1 MNKKNYLASYRSIIL
16 PIISFAII
24 MLGQGYFNTF
34 VSIKLQSTGFQTG
47 AIAAVIA
54 AYFIGLVLG
63 SLKIEKLLGAIGHVQ
78 TFALCAC
85 MNIVTTT
92 LLSLTTNFWHWIFF
106 RSLMGACAAGLF
118 ITLQSWL
125 LLSSTP
131 ETKGKFLSL
140 YMISLN
146 GAQGCGQFLL
156 NTIDSSHHLSFL
168 SFILLAACAV
178 IPISLIKKLPWTIC
192 PLKRTILPILKQ
204 SPFGVLGCLIAGMI
218 VNSFHTLAPIFGSQI
233 NLSMLQISQIMGF
246 TILGGICLQWPIG
259 HLADLFGR
267 LKALIVV
274 ASIVCILTLILSMHL
289 FLPYSVI
296 LSLCILFGA
305 FSFTLYPLSIAYTCD
320 QFSEDKAVYITGSL
334 MIIYGSG
341 SVLGPLCT
349 AFPMQHLHSSSLFFN
364 MAMLSFLLFTI
375 GLWKSIKSPISPVV
389 PTTTT
394 EIEPGLVLEEEP
406 IHEAEPF

>member
-1 MNKKNYLASYRSIIL
+1 MNNKSLLEPYRRIIL

-34 VSIKLQSTGFQTG
+34 VSIKLQSTGFQTS
-47 AIAAVIA
+47 VIA
-54 AYFIGLVLG
+54 VVIASYFIGLVTG
-63 SLKIEKLLGAIGHVQ
+63 SLGVEKLLSSIGHVQ

-92 LLSLTTNFWHWIFF
+92 LLSLTTNFWHWIVF
-106 RSLMGACAAGLF
+106 RALMGACAAGLF

-125 LLSSTP
+125 LLSATP

-156 NTIDSSHHLSFL
+156 NTIASSHHLSFL
-168 SFILLAACAV
+168 SFILLAAGAV

-192 PLKRTILPILKQ
+192 PLKKTIVPILKK
-204 SPFGVLGCLIAGMI
+204 SPFGAIGCLIAGMI
-218 VNSFHTLAPIFGSQI
+218 VNSFHTLGPIFGAQI
-233 NLSMLQISQIMGF
+233 NLSMLQISQMMGF

-259 HLADLFGR
+259 HFADLFGR
-267 LKALIVV
+267 LKTLVIV
-274 ASIVCILTLILSMHL
+274 AAIVCIITLSLSMHL
-289 FLPYSVI
+289 LLPYWAT
-296 LSLCILFGA
+296 LSLCVLFGA

-334 MIIYGSG
+334 MILYGSG
-341 SVLGPLCT
+341 SILGPLCS
-349 AFPMQHLHSSSLFFN
+349 AFPMQYLHSSSFFFN
-364 MAMLSFLLFTI
+364 MATLSFLLFTI
-375 GLWKSIKSPISPVV
+375 GLWKVMKAPVLPIL
-389 PTTTT
+389 PTDTV
-394 EIEPGLVLEEEP
+394 EEKPALVLEEEP
-406 IHEAEPF
+406 MHEAEPF